1 MGLSNNL
8 PEMSAKGFF
17 DINLQIIPKVF
28 KSSNDYGQR
37 RKKNL
42 TYKINMLCLNISWL
56 AQRWLILSFS
66 FNSKR
71 PKKLVNERLIILTLF
86 LFFC

>member
-42 TYKINMLCLNISWL
+42 TYKINMLCLNIS
-56 AQRWLILSFS
+56 
-66 FNSKR
+66 
-71 PKKLVNERLIILTLF
+71 
-86 LFFC
+86 